1 MKMPD
6 WATQMLY
13 PPATSVPTQQSSE
26 HIQVPLENLIQE
38 NTTSTEEPKP
48 PPSVPKEFWK
58 GLINLDSKQIGSLK
72 VVIVRLYPIEYD
84 RTKITLAFSMENR
97 MGDQIVERCGFSL
110 ATNGGRVYMFFA
122 CGFH

>member
-13 PPATSVPTQQSSE
+13 PPATSIPTQQSSD
-26 HIQVPLENLIQE
+26 HILETLTQE

-48 PPSVPKEFWK
+48 PPTPSVPLEFWK
-58 GLINLDSKQIGSLK
+58 GPINLEGKQIGSLK

-84 RTKITLAFSMENR
+84 KTKLP
-97 MGDQIVERCGFSL
+97 
-110 ATNGGRVYMFFA
+110 
-122 CGFH
+122 